1 MKVHEV
7 YSYAFSGLV
16 FVALMFIEAGVG
28 LLFERPDVG
37 GVIGMGL

>member
-1 MKVHEV
+1 
-7 YSYAFSGLV
+7 
-16 FVALMFIEAGVG
+16 MFIEAGVG